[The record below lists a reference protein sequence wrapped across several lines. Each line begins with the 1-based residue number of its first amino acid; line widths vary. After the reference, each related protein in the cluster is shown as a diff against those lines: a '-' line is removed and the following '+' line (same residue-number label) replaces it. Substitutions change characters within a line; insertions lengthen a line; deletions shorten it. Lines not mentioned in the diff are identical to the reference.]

1 VVLRELADQKLV
13 WPALAVLLAAL
24 LARS

>member
-1 VVLRELADQKLV
+1 VVLLELADQKLV
-13 WPALAVLLAAL
+13 CQALAVLLAAL